1 MRLRALIFDMDGLL
15 LDTERLALATWA
27 EAGRSLGFELD
38 DETVRGTIGLDHVL
52 TRAYYDRLFG
62 DRFPYDQVQ
71 ERHRELFR
79 AHIRTY
85 GVPVKPG
92 AREILAE
99 ATRIGLSVALGTSSR
114 AVYAHAMLWL
124 SSLAESFQVVSTRDL
139 VPAGKPAPDIFLKAA
154 ELLACSPA
162 ECLVFEDSVNGIR
175 AANAAGIPVVMV
187 PDLLPPTP
195 ELRGRCFRI
204 CESLTQAAECLPGWV
219 SAENGVSSSAC
230 STI

>member
-1 MRLRALIFDMDGLL
+1 MGLRALIFDMDGLL

-27 EAGRSLGFELD
+27 EAGRSLGFDLD

-62 DRFPYDQVQ
+62 DRFPFARV
-71 ERHRELFR
+71 EEKHRELFR
-79 AHIRTY
+79 AHVRAH

-99 ATRIGLSVALGTSSR
+99 AHRLGLKVALGTSSR
-114 AVYAHAMLWL
+114 SLYAHAMLWL
-124 SSLAESFQVVSTRDL
+124 SNLAERFHVLSTRDG
-139 VPAGKPAPDIFLKAA
+139 VKAGKPAPDIFLRAT
-154 ELLACSPA
+154 ELLGCAPG

-175 AANAAGIPVVMV
+175 AAVAAGIPVVMV

-195 ELRGRCFRI
+195 ELQACCVRI
-204 CESLTQAAECLPGWV
+204 CRSLNEAAECLPGWV
-219 SAENGVSSSAC
+219 ENGVSSSAC
-230 STI
+230 STT